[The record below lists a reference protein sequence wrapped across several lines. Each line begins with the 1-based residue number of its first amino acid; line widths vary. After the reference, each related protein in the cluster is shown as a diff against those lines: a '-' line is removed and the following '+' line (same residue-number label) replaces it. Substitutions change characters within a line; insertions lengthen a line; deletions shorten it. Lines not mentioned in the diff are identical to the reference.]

1 VPKTVAATLEP
12 FKKNIPLEILTKTF
26 RDAVD
31 LCRRLE
37 IYFLWIDSLC
47 IKQDDAEDWKSQA
60 PEMAG
65 IYENAILTIAA
76 SMSVNGSGGLY
87 AENQPNYLSANGLCI
102 QEQGTKF
109 PTRPSIS
116 LKAWPLLKRG
126 WVFQERKLSRRM
138 IHFGAEEVVWECK
151 SDVARESGGYCSRRL
166 LTTGADSLSARWKNY
181 VRVYS
186 ELQLTFEKDKLIA
199 LSGIAKRTAKLFP
212 DDRYIAGLWERTL
225 LSDLAWHNSRYPA
238 ARPSTFCAP
247 TWSWA
252 SIKSAV
258 DWTGYDL
265 VVVKGVEVVDVSCPT
280 TYTGNICSEDNDEN
294 SGLRPTITICGPMM
308 AARLTP
314 GTIDNSSDW
323 GSRAE
328 DDEGEYY
335 REAKFAKEHATAFGG
350 IEISLNPDYLFHKP
364 GRYYVAPDSEVFVL
378 PLLLGESKL
387 EGLLLRK
394 REGTPF
400 YERLGLVSI
409 SDRYNSRNTV
419 QLLLIN
425 FCSLPLSN
433 ITII

>member
-1 VPKTVAATLEP
+1 VLKTVAATLEP

-76 SMSVNGSGGLY
+76 SMSVNGLGGLY

-138 IHFGAEEVVWECK
+138 IHFGTEEVVWECK
-151 SDVARESGGYCSRRL
+151 SDIARESGGYCSRHL
-166 LTTGADSLSARWKNY
+166 PTTGADSLSARWKNY

-364 GRYYVAPDSEVFVL
+364 GRYYVAPDSEVFIL
-378 PLLLGESKL
+378 PLLLGESEL

-409 SDRYNSRNTV
+409 FNWYNSRNTV

-425 FCSLPLSN
+425 FYSLPLSD